1 MKIGEA
7 LQKYRGYRQTL
18 VEQTS
23 RLTAQREEAQKK
35 AELTGAAEDV
45 ELAATLELSVR
56 ETQEKFDANQ
66 EVLDKL
72 VEQQCLLANAESARQ
87 QGEAME
93 DYAVEMSKIMEVARR
108 IASGAKVPYQDEK
121 KLMEYDGDLY
131 QAVKNAAA
139 LNKMMDKKQK
149 EYDSLWEDEEKK
161 EENPDPM
168 ELADDTEVSG
178 IVLPDIPLDTGMTEA
193 AAE

>member
-7 LQKYRGYRQTL
+7 LEKYREYRQIL
-18 VEQTS
+18 VDQT
-23 RLTAQREEAQKK
+23 RELVTQRDAARKK
-35 AELTGAAEDV
+35 AGVTGAAEDA
-45 ELAATLELSVR
+45 ELAATLELSIQ

-66 EVLDKL
+66 TVLDKL
-72 VEQQCLLANAESARQ
+72 VEQQCFLANAESARQ
-87 QGEAME
+87 QGEAMADSAME
-93 DYAVEMSKIMEVARR
+93 LGKIMEVARR

-131 QAVKNAAA
+131 QAVKTAAA
-139 LNKMMDKKQK
+139 LNKMSDKKRK
-149 EYDSLWEDEEKK
+149 EYDSLWEDEEKR

-168 ELADDTEVSG
+168 ELADNTEVSG
-178 IVLPDIPLDTGMTEA
+178 IALPDIPLDTGMTEA

>member
-149 EYDSLWEDEEKK
+149 EYDSLWEDEEKR

>member
-23 RLTAQREEAQKK
+23 RLTAQREEAQKR

>member
-35 AELTGAAEDV
+35 AELTGAAEDA